1 MSTELS
7 VWVAA
12 ILSLAMFSF
21 LYRENA
27 VYRVAEHVMV
37 GVGTGVTVLLALYFV
52 LIPVVWKGIT
62 APKDATSAAWT
73 ILFTLLGVL
82 FMAPF
87 VPRLGWLARIPCG
100 IAIGYAAGQTLPAAI
115 QARLFPQALSTIQG
129 VGDAGSAWAVINAL
143 VVLVG
148 TTSVLVYFMMTVRR
162 GAALNA
168 VSRVGVVFLML
179 GFGAVYGNMV
189 ISRFTILIGRLQF
202 LFGEWFHILPT

>member
-27 VYRVAEHVMV
+27 VYRVAEHLMV
-37 GVGTGVTVLLALYFV
+37 GVATGVTVLAALYTV

-73 ILFTLLGVL
+73 ILFTLLAML

-87 VPRLGWLARIPCG
+87 VPRFGWLARIPCG

-129 VGDAGSAWAVINAL
+129 VGSAGSAWAIINAL
-143 VVLVG
+143 IVLVG

-202 LFGEWFHILPT
+202 LFGTWLHILPT